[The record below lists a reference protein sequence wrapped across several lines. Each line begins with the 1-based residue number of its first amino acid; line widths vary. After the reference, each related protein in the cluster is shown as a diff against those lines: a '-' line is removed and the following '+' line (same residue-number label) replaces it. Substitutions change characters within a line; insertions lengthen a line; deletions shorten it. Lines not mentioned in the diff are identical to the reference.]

1 MPGTDSP
8 DRDSLPSQSRQPQP
22 RFRAPVNGLNKH
34 TARRTIKTT
43 LSPQTLFVQEKE
55 SLFGQLVTLEMLP
68 PGAGGG
74 GGWGEGE
81 AGRPGS

>member
-1 MPGTDSP
+1 M
-8 DRDSLPSQSRQPQP
+8 
-22 RFRAPVNGLNKH
+22 NGLNKH

-68 PGAGGG
+68 LGG